1 MLSFIIVFAIA
12 VPLMIWAL
20 SPSPSPKRRPT
31 RVDQPAPSDGIF
43 VPPSAGASD
52 FHFGS
57 GCDGGG
63 GGSCDGG
70 GS

>member
-20 SPSPSPKRRPT
+20 SPSPPRKHRPSST
-31 RVDQPAPSDGIF
+31 VHPPVDATSLPPAVGVGSFSSGSSCD
-43 VPPSAGASD
+43 AGS
-52 FHFGS
+52 G

-63 GGSCDGG
+63 S
-70 GS
+70 